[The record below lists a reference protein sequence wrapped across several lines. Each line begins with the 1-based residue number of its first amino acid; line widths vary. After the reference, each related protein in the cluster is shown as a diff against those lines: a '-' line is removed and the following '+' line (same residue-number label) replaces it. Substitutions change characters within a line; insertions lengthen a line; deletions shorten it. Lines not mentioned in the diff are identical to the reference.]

1 MLCLL
6 LSACSS
12 TDQRRLS
19 DEQIKTEQRYQDVL
33 ALREEH
39 RLNNRLQ
46 DLSFPL
52 LAAATDQCANRTTY
66 KLGLQ
71 LHTAEDYP
79 ENQQE
84 AAQQVFDELD
94 GIRVKHSAKG
104 TSAREHLLRGD
115 KIIQINGD
123 KVPNSTANTI
133 RRLKQQLLK
142 GPSLELT
149 IERNDRLHS
158 ITLTAVE
165 VCDYPVQLSQ
175 QDAINAFAD
184 GSSIIVNAG
193 LMRFA
198 QKDSELALIIAHELA
213 HNVADHGMEKIKGGL
228 IGGLF
233 DLAISSGG
241 SIVSPAIGVALGAN
255 LLSQSYEVEAD
266 KLAIRLMHQLDYPLQ
281 PLPEFWRRMAT
292 VHPSSIR
299 HGQQASHPTTV
310 ERYLIMKQEVE
321 RLTQSDE

>member
-1 MLCLL
+1 MFCAL

-12 TDQRRLS
+12 TDQRHLS
-19 DEQIKTEQRYQDVL
+19 DEQIETEQRYQDSL
-33 ALREEH
+33 ALREAH
-39 RLNNRLQ
+39 RLNSRLQ

-52 LAAATDQCANRTTY
+52 LAAAIDRCVNRTTY
-66 KLGLQ
+66 KLGVQ
-71 LHTAEDYP
+71 LHTVEDYP
-79 ENQQE
+79 EDQRE
-84 AAQQVFDELD
+84 AAQEVFEELD

-104 TSAREHLLRGD
+104 SSAREHLLHGD
-115 KIIQINGD
+115 KIIQINGEN
-123 KVPNSTANTI
+123 VPDSTANTI
-133 RRLKQQLLK
+133 RRLKQQLAK

-158 ITLTAVE
+158 ISLTAVE

-198 QKDSELALIIAHELA
+198 QEDSELALIIAHELA

-241 SIVSPAIGVALGAN
+241 GIVSPAIGVALGAN

-266 KLAIRLMHQLDYPLQ
+266 KLAIRLMHQLEYPLQ

-321 RLTQSDE
+321 RLTQSD

>member
-1 MLCLL
+1 
-6 LSACSS
+6 
-12 TDQRRLS
+12 
-19 DEQIKTEQRYQDVL
+19 
-33 ALREEH
+33 EH